1 MNGMLGIY
9 DSGLGGLS
17 VLRAVQDRLPQ
28 YRVAYLADSAYCPY
42 GPRPMAEVRERSLAC
57 AGYLVAQGAQI
68 VIVACNTASAA
79 ALELLRSTLPV
90 PIVGMEPG
98 VKPAIAATRTRR
110 VGVLATGGTL
120 MSNRYTL
127 LVQRFAGNVEVFP
140 VACPKLVEQVEAGEL
155 DTPRTRA
162 LVAGYLDPLLTN
174 NIDTVVLGCTHFH
187 FLAPL
192 IAELAGPDVTI
203 IDTAPAVARQVEHV
217 ASIAGMVPGANS
229 APLHIITTGN
239 PAAIAPVVARVWG
252 GVLPVEH
259 ANC

>member
-1 MNGMLGIY
+1 MIGIY

-17 VLRAVQDRLPQ
+17 VLRAVQARLPH
-28 YRVAYLADSAYCPY
+28 YCLAYLADSAYCPY
-42 GPRPMAEVRERSLAC
+42 GPRPLAEVRERTLAC
-57 AGYLVAQGAQI
+57 AGYLVEHGAQM
-68 VIVACNTASAA
+68 VVVACNTASAA
-79 ALELLRSTLPV
+79 ALELLRQMLPV

-98 VKPAIAATRTRR
+98 VKPAIAATRTHR

-140 VACPKLVEQVEAGEL
+140 VACPALVEQVEAGEL
-155 DTPRTRA
+155 DTPHTHA
-162 LVAGYLDPLLTN
+162 LVAGYLDPLLNN

-192 IAELAGPDVTI
+192 IARLAGPDVTI

-217 ASIAGMVPGANS
+217 ASTAEIMPGTNHF
-229 APLHIITTGN
+229 PLRIMTTGD

-252 GVLPVEH
+252 SVLPVEH
-259 ANC
+259 ADC